1 MRLSRR
7 VAILIDKPLW
17 WFRGE
22 RWSHLVSDVSYDEL
36 HAFVQQMDVPRKAF
50 QGDHYDIPER
60 YWQTCVDL
68 GAVPTD
74 SRVLVRRLREA
85 GLRKRSAKA

>member
-1 MRLSRR
+1 M
-7 VAILIDKPLW
+7 AILIDKPLW

-22 RWSHLVSDVSYDEL
+22 RWSHLVSDSSYAEL
-36 HAFVQQMDVPRKAF
+36 HEFVESMGVPRDAF

-60 YWQTCVDL
+60 YWQTCVDM
-68 GAVPTD
+68 GAQPTD

-85 GLRKRSAKA
+85 GLRSRRSS